1 MNRSKGKQLYE
12 ENISIQEAAAEFAAK
27 DAEKKAKRDKMEASI
42 NVQANANAIGKKQ
55 PILKITKGKLKQ
67 GAKKRV
73 DDDDEA
79 AAAARSK

>member
-1 MNRSKGKQLYE
+1 
-12 ENISIQEAAAEFAAK
+12 
-27 DAEKKAKRDKMEASI
+27 MEASI